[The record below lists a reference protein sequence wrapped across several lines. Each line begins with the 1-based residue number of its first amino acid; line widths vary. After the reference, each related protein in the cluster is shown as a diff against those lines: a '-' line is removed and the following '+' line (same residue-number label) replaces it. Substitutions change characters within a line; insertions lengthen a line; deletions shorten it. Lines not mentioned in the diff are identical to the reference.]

1 MDDKLPAL
9 NPKDVIK
16 ALKKAGFYIH
26 HQTGSHLSMRHKT
39 DKDKRVIIPM
49 HNKDL
54 KKGTLRNI
62 LAQAGLPSDHFLKLL

>member
-1 MDDKLPAL
+1 MDEKLPAL

-16 ALKKAGFYIH
+16 ALKKAGFYVH

-62 LAQAGLPSDHFLKLL
+62 LIQAGLTADNFLKLL

>member
-1 MDDKLPAL
+1 MDEKLPAL

-16 ALKKAGFYIH
+16 ALKKAGFYVH

-62 LAQAGLPSDHFLKLL
+62 LIQAGLTAYNFLKLL